1 MQGSWDLSFR
11 EDKFHGTC
19 HVVPR
24 QLTRYPSIQGGE
36 ISAGSLAVAGKATR
50 TRRWAQCRT
59 VLPLPPPSHS
69 HFVIHNRATFLP
81 AGRRGSRARVH
92 GGANNPRSAASRRR
106 PTTKPKQN
114 GRPLCLPGRPP
125 LFLSHQAA
133 VPLDSSVGVGE
144 CEITSQR
151 AGRRRRSVK
160 QRSSSGR
167 GPRAPPAR
175 AWAA

>member
-1 MQGSWDLSFR
+1 M
-11 EDKFHGTC
+11 
-19 HVVPR
+19 
-24 QLTRYPSIQGGE
+24 
-36 ISAGSLAVAGKATR
+36 A
-50 TRRWAQCRT
+50 
-59 VLPLPPPSHS
+59 
-69 HFVIHNRATFLP
+69 RATWSP
-81 AGRRGSRARVH
+81 GSSRDIHPSKGGKYQRDRSPSPGRRHGHGGGHSVVRYSRFRPHPIPISSSITARLFFPPGGGGAEH
-92 GGANNPRSAASRRR
+92 ACTEERSGANNPRSAASRRR